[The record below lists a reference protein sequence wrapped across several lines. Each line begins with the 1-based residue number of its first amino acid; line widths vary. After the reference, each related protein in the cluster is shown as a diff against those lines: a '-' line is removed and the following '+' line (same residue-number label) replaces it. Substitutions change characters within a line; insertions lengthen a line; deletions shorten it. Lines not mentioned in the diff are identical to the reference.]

1 MFRVNEYFDGRVKSI
16 AFENA
21 DGPATVGVMAP
32 GEYEFGTSTIEYMTI
47 TSGALEVQL
56 PGETMENYKPFETFV
71 VRERKFRVKAV
82 QDTHTGVCLSRCRV
96 TAYVVSST
104 GCAGLGVRVQGTGF
118 RVLG

>member
-47 TSGALEVQL
+47 TSGALEDQL
-56 PGETMENYKPFETFV
+56 PGETKWKTYKPFETFV
-71 VRERKFRVKAV
+71 VPGNVKFRVKAD
-82 QDTHTGVCLSRCRV
+82 QDTSYRCL
-96 TAYVVSST
+96 YK
-104 GCAGLGVRVQGTGF
+104 
-118 RVLG
+118 